1 MAWWSSLISALPFAW
16 AQYEF
21 FQEGLLGIIFIA
33 SILAVLG
40 TLVVNHQLSFFS
52 EAVGHAG
59 LASMA
64 LVVLLGR
71 WPLGVMISFAIL
83 LAILIAWL
91 KRQRFLPA
99 DSVVGLCLSFTVALG
114 VVLLSRGGSFSK
126 YSAYLTGDIFNITGS
141 DIFVMAILSVVLL
154 IGLRFY
160 QRMLLVAF
168 HQEMA
173 AARGLKVFLWETS
186 LMAVVAVAVTVA
198 VPWMGILA
206 VNALLIFPA
215 AIARVLAKNLRS
227 YLFLAWLIGLSTG
240 ILGLIISY
248 YLDAAA
254 GASIACLQAAVLFL
268 ALLGKAIYL
277 RGRRP
282 LRTL

>member
-1 MAWWSSLISALPFAW
+1 METWSAIIAALPFSW
-16 AQYEF
+16 AAYSF
-21 FQEGLLGIIFIA
+21 FQQALLGIILIA

-64 LVVLLGR
+64 MVVLIGVY
-71 WPLGVMISFAIL
+71 PLGVMISFAIL

-99 DSVVGLCLSFTVALG
+99 AAVVGLGLSFTVALG

-126 YSAYLTGDIFNITGS
+126 NSAYLTGDIFNIAGS
-141 DIFVMAILSVVLL
+141 DLGVMVVLSILTL
-154 IGLRFY
+154 IGLRY
-160 QRMLLVAF
+160 YHRMLLVAF
-168 HQEMA
+168 HRELA
-173 AARGLKVFLWETS
+173 ASRGMKVFLWETS

-215 AIARVLAKNLRS
+215 AIARVMAKNLRS
-227 YLFLAWLIGLSTG
+227 YLLLAWLIGLSTG
-240 ILGLIISY
+240 IFGLIISY
-248 YLDAAA
+248 YLDTAA

-268 ALLGKAIYL
+268 ALLLKAIYL
-277 RGRRP
+277 HFHRP
-282 LRTL
+282 WRMP